1 MGNSATGNR
10 DSRTKAQAPSPIAA
24 WRLALRLLRRDW
36 RSGELYLLAGALIL
50 TVAAITAVGFFTDRI
65 EAAMQRQGGE
75 LLAADLAIDATGPI
89 PASLADEAEERGLK
103 LARTLTFRSVVFAG
117 ETSQLVQ
124 VKAVDGGY
132 PLRGELRIKHRLNG
146 LDASNLVVNGDAT
159 PPATTSSAS
168 SSTPAATAAANS
180 SPAEIPM
187 AAGPPSGKAWVEPRL
202 LHVLGKQ
209 TGSLLTLGERELP
222 ISAVIAYEPDRGGN
236 FFQIAPRV
244 MMALADVEA
253 TGLVNEASRVRHRLL
268 IAGESDAVAAYRD
281 WLTTRLP
288 PDAELID
295 ARNARPEFESAVDR
309 ASRFLHLAAL
319 TTLLVAGAAMALASR
334 RLVERQTDAVAV
346 MRCLGAP
353 RHLLTRVFALRLLFF
368 GLVAGVVGVVL
379 GWLAQF
385 GLAALLAD
393 WFPGELPA
401 AGSAPAWVGLGT
413 GLVALAGFG
422 LPPLLQLADVPPLRV
437 LRRDLGPPRASV
449 AVSAAAALGALAL
462 LILWQAGDPALAGK
476 LLGGVA
482 AAVLALGLVASL
494 LVWLAGRATNHARG
508 IWRLGLAGL
517 SRRPTASVL
526 SIVGLGLGILA
537 LLLLAVV
544 RLDLLRSW
552 QETLPE
558 GAPNRFLINIQPS
571 EVDALAA
578 FLRQQGLESSGI
590 YPMVRGRLRAI
601 GGETV
606 KPDEDFEE
614 PRAQRLAEREFNL
627 SFAVQPQDD
636 NEIVAGRWWA
646 DAEAPGQFSVEEGIA
661 ETLGIELGE
670 TLRFW
675 VAGRELEAPVT
686 SLRQVQWD
694 SFNVNFFVIAP
705 PSLLAAEPATYVTS
719 FYLPDGEEALVSE
732 LMQAFPSV
740 TLIDVGTLLEQVQG
754 IIRQGIQAVEYVFLF
769 TLLAGLLVMYAGI
782 QASLAVRRA
791 EHGVLRALGAQR
803 RQLLFALAVELT
815 TAGLLAGLI
824 ASLFAELTGW
834 VLARELFGLPF
845 AFNPWLWI
853 GGVLGSGLLVG
864 AAGTLGTYGLLV
876 RPPLAALRQ
885 SG

>member
-1 MGNSATGNR
+1 MSGSERDASTGLR
-10 DSRTKAQAPSPIAA
+10 SSPGFRPGTPPAGTPGAGRRGGSIPA
-24 WRLALRLLRRDW
+24 WRLAARLLRRDW

-75 LLAADLAIDATGPI
+75 LLAADLALEASTPL
-89 PASLADEAEERGLK
+89 PAELADEARERGLQ
-103 LARTLTFRSVVFAG
+103 LARTQTFRSVVFAG

-124 VKAVDGGY
+124 VKAVDAGY
-132 PLRGELRIKHRLNG
+132 PLRGQLRLRERID
-146 LDASNLVVNGDAT
+146 DAETEAGG
-159 PPATTSSAS
+159 
-168 SSTPAATAAANS
+168 
-180 SPAEIPM
+180 
-187 AAGPPSGKAWVEPRL
+187 GPPPGEVWVESRL
-202 LHVLGKQ
+202 LHVLQKR
-209 TGSLLTLGERELP
+209 TGDPLTLGEAQRP
-222 ISAVIAYEPDRGGN
+222 IRQIITYEPDRGGN
-236 FFQIAPRV
+236 VFQIAPRV
-244 MMALADVEA
+244 MMSLDDLEA
-253 TGLVNEASRVRHRLL
+253 TGLVGEASRVRHRLL
-268 IAGESDAVAAYRD
+268 IAGDANAIADYRAWAAS
-281 WLTTRLP
+281 RLP
-288 PDAELID
+288 ANAELLD
-295 ARNARPEFESAVDR
+295 ARTARPEFESAVDR

-334 RLVERQTDAVAV
+334 RLVDRQTDAVAV

-353 RHLLTRVFALRLLFF
+353 RHLLTRVFALRLLLF
-368 GLVAGVVGVVL
+368 GLIAGALGVLL

-385 GLAALLAD
+385 GLAAMLAD
-393 WFPGELPA
+393 WFDGQLPA
-401 AGSAPAWVGLGT
+401 PSGAPAFVGLGT
-413 GLVALAGFG
+413 GLIALAGFG

-449 AVSAAAALGALAL
+449 AISAAAAVGALAL
-462 LILWQAGDPALAGK
+462 LILWQAGDATLAWQ

-482 AAVLALGLVASL
+482 ATILVLGLTAAL
-494 LVWLAGRATNHARG
+494 LVWLAGLAAGRARG
-508 IWRLGLAGL
+508 VWRLGLAGL
-517 SRRPTASVL
+517 ARRPSAAILT
-526 SIVGLGLGILA
+526 IIGLGLGILA

-558 GAPNRFLINIQPS
+558 GAPNRFLINIQPG

-578 FLRQQGLESSGI
+578 FLREKGLDTPGL
-590 YPMVRGRLRAI
+590 YPMIRGRLKAI
-601 GGETV
+601 DGAPIE
-606 KPDEDFEE
+606 PDDYDE
-614 PRAQRLAEREFNL
+614 PRAQRLVEREFNL
-627 SFAVQPQDD
+627 SFALTLQAD
-636 NEIVAGRWWA
+636 NEIVAGRWWDGA
-646 DAEAPGQFSVEEGIA
+646 DAPGQFSVEEGIA
-661 ETLGIELGE
+661 ETLGIRLGDE
-670 TLRFW
+670 LRFW
-675 VAGRELEAPVT
+675 VAGREVAAQVT
-686 SLRQVQWD
+686 SLRRVQWD

-705 PSLLAAEPATYVTS
+705 PALLAEEPATYITS
-719 FYLPDGEEALVSE
+719 FYLPPGEDALITE

-740 TLIDVGTLLEQVQG
+740 TLIDVGALLQQVQG

-791 EHGVLRALGAQR
+791 EHGVLRALGAR
-803 RQLLFALAVELT
+803 RPQLLFALAVELT

-834 VLARELFGLPF
+834 MLARELFGLPF
-845 AFNPWLWI
+845 SFSPWLWV

-876 RPPLAALRQ
+876 RPPLSALRQ

>member
-1 MGNSATGNR
+1 M
-10 DSRTKAQAPSPIAA
+10 AA

-36 RSGELYLLAGALIL
+36 RSGELYLLASALVL

-65 EAAMQRQGGE
+65 ETAMQRQGSE
-75 LLAADLAIDATGPI
+75 LLAADLAIDATSPI
-89 PASLADEAEERGLK
+89 PATLAAEARARGLA
-103 LARTLTFRSVVFAG
+103 LARTLSFRSVVFAG

-124 VKAVDGGY
+124 VKAVDAGY
-132 PLRGELRIKHRLNG
+132 PLRGELRLRERLTDV
-146 LDASNLVVNGDAT
+146 DASSIASQTTLGSSSQTASNEAS
-159 PPATTSSAS
+159 PAGSTAASSATSTEIS
-168 SSTPAATAAANS
+168 SSSGPD
-180 SPAEIPM
+180 
-187 AAGPPSGKAWVEPRL
+187 AGQVWVEPHL

-209 TGSLLTLGERELP
+209 PGSRLTLGASELP
-222 ISAVIAYEPDRGGN
+222 ITGVIAYEPDRGGN
-236 FFQIAPRV
+236 VFQIAPRV

-253 TGLVNEASRVRHRLL
+253 TELVGEASRVRHRLL
-268 IAGESDAVAAYRD
+268 IAGEADSIADYRA
-281 WLTTRLP
+281 WVSTRLP

-368 GLVAGVVGVVL
+368 GLVAGVVGIAV

-393 WFPGELPA
+393 WFAGELPP
-401 AGSAPAWVGLGT
+401 AGSTPALVGLGT

-449 AVSAAAALGALAL
+449 AISAGGAIGALAL
-462 LILWQAGDPALAGK
+462 LMLWQAGDAALAGK

-482 AAVLALGLVASL
+482 AAVLVLGLIAGL
-494 LVWLAGRATNHARG
+494 LVWLAGLAAGRVRG

-517 SRRPTASVL
+517 SRRPTAAVL

-558 GAPNRFLINIQPS
+558 GAPNHFLINIQPD

-578 FLRQQGLESSGI
+578 FLSDRGLESSGVF
-590 YPMVRGRLRAI
+590 PMVRGRLQAI
-601 GGETV
+601 DDQRVVPE
-606 KPDEDFEE
+606 EDYEE

-627 SFAVQPQDD
+627 SFALQPQAE
-636 NEIVAGRWWA
+636 NEIIAGRWWA
-646 DAEAPGQFSVEEGIA
+646 KAEAPGQFSVEEGIA
-661 ETLGIELGE
+661 ETLGIELGD
-670 TLRFW
+670 TLSFW
-675 VAGRELEAPVT
+675 VAGREIEAPVT

-719 FYLPDGEEALVSE
+719 FYLPDEDEFLVPE

-803 RQLLFALAVELT
+803 RQLLLALAVELT

-853 GGVLGSGLLVG
+853 GGVLGSGVLVG

-876 RPPLAALRQ
+876 RPPLTALRQ